1 MYSIKYILFIICLG
15 KNQLKTTGFGPL
27 WKLFKIPSF
36 MPLISLSKVSA
47 QFRQTSWLDVLL
59 HRIKVKQGRVDECLE
74 FIWSG
79 FKGYFIEEKYILYFS
94 YDFVSQIRSS
104 STRGLTITS
113 PPLGGGGLKCPH
125 PPLYNLSWLTHWVCI
140 SGYLVAHTFCS
151 ILQFLH
157 FLISVRDL
165 WESFF
170 FFSWESYSDITNKV
184 IYNRPVNERHAIVLT
199 RTRTHQYLGML
210 MLYMQNFTW
219 RVNNKPTL
227 QLQQLCSVIL
237 LQIINLQ
244 LHVEFPFVEI
254 HCDIITLLHSLKVNL
269 FQIQVVFPR
278 SYSYLPTPYRLIV
291 LLIFL
296 FYF

>member
-59 HRIKVKQGRVDECLE
+59 HRIKVKQGRIDECLE

-113 PPLGGGGLKCPH
+113 PPLGVGDLSAPI
-125 PPLYNLSWLTHWVCI
+125 PPY
-140 SGYLVAHTFCS
+140 
-151 ILQFLH
+151 
-157 FLISVRDL
+157 
-165 WESFF
+165 
-170 FFSWESYSDITNKV
+170 
-184 IYNRPVNERHAIVLT
+184 
-199 RTRTHQYLGML
+199 
-210 MLYMQNFTW
+210 
-219 RVNNKPTL
+219 
-227 QLQQLCSVIL
+227 
-237 LQIINLQ
+237 
-244 LHVEFPFVEI
+244 
-254 HCDIITLLHSLKVNL
+254 ITLADWPTEFA
-269 FQIQVVFPR
+269 FQVI
-278 SYSYLPTPYRLIV
+278 
-291 LLIFL
+291 
-296 FYF
+296 